1 MRIFRLLQVSCFI
14 FCIPFS
20 HFGPP
25 NREHRSDIPP
35 RIGLAFDK
43 KEKLKGSYKHCRE
56 HFMSGIGLTPK
67 TQGQKL
73 AGINTISLPTLQ
85 KEYPPSGYDI
95 YETDDVRQMWEAYW
109 KVTPYPDC
117 RGGRTWKPFHK
128 LDPNSLQ
135 YIVRANKSIIIYD
148 KKTKQIVCLVIWNFS
163 GNKVEVLEW
172 VNEVI
177 VENVDLCK
185 SVRISSFPSSIL
197 TCYLNII
204 CYSWRI
210 LGKCARSATL
220 LVCRA
225 TPSLDGQGI
234 CSANKQMWLLAG

>member
-1 MRIFRLLQVSCFI
+1 M
-14 FCIPFS
+14 
-20 HFGPP
+20 
-25 NREHRSDIPP
+25 SDIPL
-35 RIGLAFDK
+35 RIRLAFDK
-43 KEKLKGSYKHCRE
+43 KKLKGSYKHRQE
-56 HFMSGIGLTPK
+56 HFMSGIGLAPK

-95 YETDDVRQMWEAYW
+95 YETDNVRQMWKAYRE
-109 KVTPYPDC
+109 VTPYPDR

-135 YIVRANKSIIIYD
+135 YIVRANKSIVIYD
-148 KKTKQIVCLVIWNFS
+148 KKTKQIVCLVIRNFS
-163 GNKVEVLEW
+163 GSKAEVLKW

-177 VENVDLCK
+177 VENVDLHK

-197 TCYLNII
+197 ACYLDIV

-220 LVCRA
+220 LVRGA
-225 TPSLDGQGI
+225 TPTLDG
-234 CSANKQMWLLAG
+234 

>member
-1 MRIFRLLQVSCFI
+1 MSHFT
-14 FCIPFS
+14 FCSPFS

-25 NREHRSDIPP
+25 NREHMSDIPL
-35 RIGLAFDK
+35 RIRLAFGK
-43 KEKLKGSYKHCRE
+43 KEKLKGSYKHRRE
-56 HFMSGIGLTPK
+56 HFMSGIGLAPK

-95 YETDDVRQMWEAYW
+95 YETDDVHQMWKAYRE
-109 KVTPYPDC
+109 VTPYPDC

-148 KKTKQIVCLVIWNFS
+148 KKTKQIVRLVIRNFS
-163 GNKVEVLEW
+163 GSKAEVLEW

-177 VENVDLCK
+177 VENVDLRK
-185 SVRISSFPSSIL
+185 SVHVSSFPSFIL
-197 TCYLNII
+197 ACYLNIV

-220 LVCRA
+220 LVCGA
-225 TPSLDGQGI
+225 TPSLDG
-234 CSANKQMWLLAG
+234 